1 MKMKKHSREY
11 YKEIILSLIPQTRAE
26 AIPGPELNRLT
37 HLTSRAVKSL
47 ITELRVEYPICS
59 KETEGGGYWMA
70 ENEQDIIEFVKMI
83 ERRRNAHNKT
93 IEVMSHHI
101 FNERK

>member
-1 MKMKKHSREY
+1 MKNHSRED
-11 YKEIILSLIPQTRAE
+11 YKEIILSLMPQTQEE
-26 AIPGPELNRLT
+26 AIPGLELSRLT
-37 HLTSRAVKSL
+37 CLTSRVIKSL

-83 ERRRNAHNKT
+83 ERRRNAYNKT

>member
-1 MKMKKHSREY
+1 MKNHSRED
-11 YKEIILSLIPQTRAE
+11 YKEIILNLIPQTRAE
-26 AIPGPELNRLT
+26 AIPGPELSRLT
-37 HLTSRAVKSL
+37 HFTSRAVKNL
-47 ITELRVEYPICS
+47 ITELRVEHPICS

>member
-1 MKMKKHSREY
+1 MKKYSRED
-11 YKEIILSLIPQTRAE
+11 YKEIILSLIPQTRAD

-37 HLTSRAVKSL
+37 HLSSRAVKGL

-70 ENEQDIIEFVKMI
+70 ESEQDIVEFVKMI

>member
-1 MKMKKHSREY
+1 MKNHSREDH
-11 YKEIILSLIPQTRAE
+11 KEIILNLIPKTREE
-26 AIPGPELNRLT
+26 AIPGQELSRLT
-37 HLTSRAVKSL
+37 HLTSRAVKGL

-70 ENEQDIIEFVKMI
+70 ESEQDIIEFIKMI

>member
-1 MKMKKHSREY
+1 MKNHSREDH
-11 YKEIILSLIPQTRAE
+11 KEIILSLIPKTREE
-26 AIPGPELNRLT
+26 AIPGPELSRLT
-37 HLTSRAVKSL
+37 RLTSRAVKGL

-70 ENEQDIIEFVKMI
+70 ESEQDIIEFIKMI

-93 IEVMSHHI
+93 IEIMSHHI

>member
-1 MKMKKHSREY
+1 MKNYSRED
-11 YKEIILSLIPQTRAE
+11 YKEIILSLIPKTRAD
-26 AIPGPELNRLT
+26 AIPGPELNRLV
-37 HLTSRAVKSL
+37 HLTSRAVKGL
-47 ITELRVEYPICS
+47 IAELRVEYPICS

-70 ENEQDIIEFVKMI
+70 ENEQDIIEFIKMI

-101 FNERK
+101 FKERK

>member
-1 MKMKKHSREY
+1 MKNYSRED
-11 YKEIILSLIPQTRAE
+11 YKEIILSLIPKTQAE
-26 AIPGPELNRLT
+26 AIQGPELSRLT
-37 HLTSRAVKSL
+37 HLTSRKVKAL
-47 ITELRVEYPICS
+47 ITELRIEYPICS

-101 FNERK
+101 FNKGK

>member
-1 MKMKKHSREY
+1 MKNYSREDH
-11 YKEIILSLIPQTRAE
+11 KEIILSLIPQMREE
-26 AIPGPELNRLT
+26 AIPGPELSRLT
-37 HLTSRAVKSL
+37 HLTPRAIRELV
-47 ITELRVEYPICS
+47 TELRIEYPICS

-83 ERRRNAHNKT
+83 ERRRNAHSKT

-101 FNERK
+101 FNKGK

>member
-1 MKMKKHSREY
+1 MKNYSRED
-11 YKEIILSLIPQTRAE
+11 YKEIILNLISQTRAE
-26 AIPGPELNRLT
+26 AIPGPELSRLT
-37 HLTSRAVKSL
+37 HLTSRAVKNL
-47 ITELRVEYPICS
+47 ITELRVEHPICS

>member
-1 MKMKKHSREY
+1 MKNNSRDD
-11 YKEIILSLIPQTRAE
+11 YKEIILSLIPQTQE
-26 AIPGPELNRLT
+26 KAIPGRELNRLT
-37 HLTSRAVKSL
+37 HLTSRAVKAL

-70 ENEQDIIEFVKMI
+70 ESEQDIIEFVKMI

>member
-1 MKMKKHSREY
+1 MKMKNHSREE
-11 YKEIILSLIPQTRAE
+11 YKEIILSLIPQTRAD
-26 AIPGPELNRLT
+26 AIPGPELNRLI
-37 HLTSRAVKSL
+37 HLTSRSVKAL

-101 FNERK
+101 FNESK

>member
-1 MKMKKHSREY
+1 MKNHSRED
-11 YKEIILSLIPQTRAE
+11 YKEIILSLIPQTREE

-37 HLTSRAVKSL
+37 HLTSRVVKGL

-70 ENEQDIIEFVKMI
+70 ESEQDIIEFVKMI

>member
-1 MKMKKHSREY
+1 MKNHSRED
-11 YKEIILSLIPQTRAE
+11 YKEIILSLIPQTREE
-26 AIPGPELNRLT
+26 AIPGSELSRLT
-37 HLTSRAVKSL
+37 HLTSRAVKGL
-47 ITELRVEYPICS
+47 ITALRVEHPICS

-70 ENEQDIIEFVKMI
+70 ESEQDIIEFVKMI

-93 IEVMSHHI
+93 IEIMSHHI